1 MKRFYETLLLLIGT
15 LGWWGFV
22 YPELSAVTES
32 CGQEE
37 VQEETEMTAPEKE
50 AQEESEMAAPEK
62 MEEKDLAS
70 FVERL
75 IRNLGS
81 SGISNGDVRI
91 KSRVAEYLYQ
101 EKEKEETEKE
111 SGYEEQEC
119 TDRGV
124 RFRSG
129 RANGGKGDY
138 APDAGGTD
146 GLFWGYGK
154 GALWE

>member
-15 LGWWGFV
+15 MGWWGFV

-37 VQEETEMTAPEKE
+37 VQEEP
-50 AQEESEMAAPEK
+50 EMAAPEK
-62 MEEKDLAS
+62 TEEEDLAS

-75 IRNLGS
+75 IRDLGN

-111 SGYEEQEC
+111 SGYEEQKC

-129 RANGGKGDY
+129 RANGGKGDH

-154 GALWE
+154 SALWE